1 MCTCLEFTITFTSI
15 LFTTETWAIANNSF
29 HLCLFLISAD
39 GLRAQIKRLSA
50 KQSAHNLNIVRP
62 FFGSWSLNCLQN
74 AREPAAN
81 WIAYL
86 KISTGLYAVTA
97 ARYFFICEYT
107 AFVLWFFE
115 QEAEIEREKM
125 AAQKLSVLLQRHF
138 SASRFGIWLN
148 DPAVVGGKTGCS
160 VSIVSFNDIWDK

>member
-1 MCTCLEFTITFTSI
+1 MYTCLEFTITFTSI

-29 HLCLFLISAD
+29 HLFLFLISAD
-39 GLRAQIKRLSA
+39 GLWAQIKRLSA
-50 KQSAHNLNIVRP
+50 KKSAHNLNIVRP
-62 FFGSWSLNCLQN
+62 FFGSCSRTYNKLDC
-74 AREPAAN
+74 
-81 WIAYL
+81 YL

-160 VSIVSFNDIWDK
+160 VSIVSFNDINLG